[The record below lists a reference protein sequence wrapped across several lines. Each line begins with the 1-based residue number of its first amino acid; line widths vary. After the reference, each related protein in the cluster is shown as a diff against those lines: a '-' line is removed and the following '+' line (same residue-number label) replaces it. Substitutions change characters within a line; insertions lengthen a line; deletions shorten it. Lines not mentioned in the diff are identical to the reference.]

1 MSNIEI
7 RKDVFNFIYL
17 EALDDATRRT
27 EAASLKCSIEGM
39 ESVREIVKEYAESV
53 VHGDNPC
60 FYDYEQKIEDVL
72 YEQGE
77 DYRKFTFGNIQKLI
91 NMTMKY
97 LYIQYYDTDIYKN
110 FACCNVPLDSE
121 MRDLIRKDYGAKF
134 ISRECAWSK
143 ITRKTTDIKYSLDNY
158 INFQAAVAAIVK
170 KNARYRIPLEYDY
183 YKNNST
189 ENFLIENK

>member
-7 RKDVFNFIYL
+7 RKAVFNFIYL

-27 EAASLKCSIEGM
+27 EAASLKHSIEGM

-60 FYDYEQKIEDVL
+60 FYYYEQKIEDVL
-72 YEQGE
+72 YEQE
-77 DYRKFTFGNIQKLI
+77 KYRKFTFGNIQKLI

-110 FACCNVPLDSE
+110 FTCCNVPLDSG
-121 MRDLIRKDYGAKF
+121 MRDLIRKDYGVKT
-134 ISRECAWSK
+134 ISWECAWSK
-143 ITRKTTDIKYSLDNY
+143 ITRESTDRKYSLDNY
-158 INFQAAVAAIVK
+158 INFQDAVVAIVK
-170 KNARYRIPLEYDY
+170 NDSRYRIPLEFDY
-183 YKNNST
+183 YNHNRMEKSL
-189 ENFLIENK
+189 LIENK